1 MKKILTINCGSSSV
15 KSCVYEMPSE
25 KLLCSCIVEK
35 VDKAEI
41 GIYTYKLPDKKG
53 KLKKVIEDAE
63 LNKKISHL
71 DAINKT
77 VELITSKEYGV
88 ISDLTEIVGIGHR
101 VVQGGEYFKESVI
114 INDNVIDKIRS
125 LIPLAPLHNPA
136 HITGIELC
144 KSIFSNTPQVAVFDN
159 AFHYTMPATSYMYA
173 LPYEYYEKDHIR
185 KYGAHGTSH
194 KYVAQKTAEVMNKP
208 LADIKLITCHL
219 GNGCSITAIKDGKV
233 LDTSMGLTPLDG
245 FMMGTRSGAV
255 DPSAITYL
263 METKNISVAKMN
275 RILNNK
281 SGVLGISG
289 VSSDDRVVAEAAKD
303 GNIRAQLARDMQWY
317 QIRKTIG
324 SYIAAMN
331 GVDAITFTGGIGE
344 NCPELREN
352 VVENLSYLGMKIN
365 KEANSL
371 RGIDREITT
380 ADSKVKTYVIATNEE
395 LMIAKDVFNLI

>member
-1 MKKILTINCGSSSV
+1 
-15 KSCVYEMPSE
+15 
-25 KLLCSCIVEK
+25 
-35 VDKAEI
+35 
-41 GIYTYKLPDKKG
+41 
-53 KLKKVIEDAE
+53 
-63 LNKKISHL
+63 
-71 DAINKT
+71 
-77 VELITSKEYGV
+77 
-88 ISDLTEIVGIGHR
+88 
-101 VVQGGEYFKESVI
+101 
-114 INDNVIDKIRS
+114 
-125 LIPLAPLHNPA
+125 
-136 HITGIELC
+136 
-144 KSIFSNTPQVAVFDN
+144 
-159 AFHYTMPATSYMYA
+159 MPATSYMYA

-194 KYVAQKTAEVMNKP
+194 KYVAQKTAEVMNKS

-219 GNGCSITAIKDGKV
+219 GNGCSVTAIKDGKV

-263 METKNISVAKMN
+263 MKTKNISVAKMN

-289 VSSDDRVVAEAAKD
+289 VSSDDRVVAEAAED
-303 GNIRAQLARDMQWY
+303 GNLRAQLARDMQWY

-324 SYIAAMN
+324 PYIAAMN

>member
-25 KLLCSCIVEK
+25 KLLCSCIIEK
-35 VDKAEI
+35 VDTAEA
-41 GIYTYKLPDKKG
+41 GIYTYKLPDDKG
-53 KLKKVIEDAE
+53 ELKKVITDEK
-63 LNKKISHL
+63 LHKKTSHL

-77 VELITSKEYGV
+77 VELLTSKEYGV
-88 ISDLTEIVGIGHR
+88 IVDLSEIVGIGHR

-114 INDNVIDKIRS
+114 IDDNVIGKIRS
-125 LIPLAPLHNPA
+125 LISLAPLHNHA

-159 AFHYTMPATSYMYA
+159 AFHHTMPATSYMYA
-173 LPYEYYEKDHIR
+173 LPYEYYEHDHIR

-194 KYVAQKTAEVMNKP
+194 KYVAQKTAEIMNKP

-263 METKNISVAKMN
+263 MERNNISVAEMN

-289 VSSDDRVVAEAAKD
+289 VGSDDRVVAEAAKE
-303 GNIRAQLARDMQWY
+303 GNKRAKLARDMQWY
-317 QIRKTIG
+317 QIRKVIG

-344 NCPELREN
+344 NCPELRKN
-352 VVENLSYLGMKIN
+352 VVDNLSYLGMTLN
-365 KEANSL
+365 ENANNL
-371 RGIDREITT
+371 RSVDREITT
-380 ADSKVKTYVIATNEE
+380 VDSKVKAYVIATNEE
-395 LMIAKDVFNLI
+395 LMIAKDTFNLI

>member
-1 MKKILTINCGSSSV
+1 MNKILVVNCGSSSM

-41 GIYTYKLPDKKG
+41 GIYTYKLPDEKG
-53 KLKKVIEDAE
+53 KLKKVIADAE
-63 LNKKISHL
+63 LNKKTSHF

-194 KYVAQKTAEVMNKP
+194 KYVAQKTAEVMNKS

-219 GNGCSITAIKDGKV
+219 GNGCSVTAIKDGKV

-263 METKNISVAKMN
+263 MKTKNISVAKMN

-289 VSSDDRVVAEAAKD
+289 VSSDDRVVAEAAED
-303 GNIRAQLARDMQWY
+303 GNLRAQLARDMQWY